1 MKKLNDNLAQKA
13 LTLIYFLA
21 CAIPAMAADA
31 VPAPAPLPF
40 WSNPVFIVLTL
51 VAFALA
57 FVIYLLG
64 KLLTSVLT
72 RYIKGEPGKAIIP
85 VMLIGIFF
93 ANRVSAQ
100 PLVETTGMSSD
111 TLALYMLSTLIVVEL
126 FAVLL
131 MAYGVLRLIKPAAE
145 AVTELETPKKSLLE
159 KLNASVAIEDER
171 DIMLDHDYDGIR
183 ELDNNLPPWWKYGF
197 YLTIVFAVVYLV
209 HYHVSG
215 SGKLQLAEY
224 EEQLQ
229 TASVEM
235 AAYKKKAANLVDES
249 NVVALTEPSSLSNGR
264 SLFTTHCSPC
274 HGAAGEGTVGPNLTD
289 AYWLHGGSI
298 QDVFKSIKY
307 GWPQK
312 GMKAWEKDLGAKQ
325 IQELSSFI
333 KTLQGTNP
341 PNGKEKQGEIYEE
354 TSVAVDSA
362 AQVNALQITVN

>member
-1 MKKLNDNLAQKA
+1 MKKLNDNMAQKA
-13 LTLIYFLA
+13 LTLVYFLA

-31 VPAPAPLPF
+31 VPAPASLTF

-51 VAFALA
+51 VAFVLA

-72 RYIKGEPGKAIIP
+72 KYIKGQSGKAIIP

-93 ANRVSAQ
+93 ANRASAQ
-100 PLVETTGMSSD
+100 PLAHTTGMSSD

-131 MAYGVLRLIKPAAE
+131 MAYGVLRLVTPVVEKAT
-145 AVTELETPKKSLLE
+145 AVETPKKSLLE
-159 KLNASVAIEDER
+159 KLNASVAIQDEK

-197 YLTIVFAVVYLV
+197 YLTILFSVVYLV
-209 HYHVSG
+209 HFHVSG
-215 SGKLQLAEY
+215 SGKLQVAEY
-224 EEQLQ
+224 EEQLH
-229 TASVEM
+229 TASLEVE
-235 AAYKKKAANLVDES
+235 AYKKQAANLVDET
-249 NVVALTEPSSLSNGR
+249 NVVALTETASLSNGR

-274 HGAAGEGTVGPNLTD
+274 HGAAGQGTVGPNLTD

-341 PNGKEKQGEIYEE
+341 PDAKEKQGDLYHE
-354 TSVAVDSA
+354 TPAAADTT
-362 AQVNALQITVN
+362 AQVTASK

>member
-1 MKKLNDNLAQKA
+1 MKKLKDNLAQKV

-21 CAIPAMAADA
+21 CAISAMAAD
-31 VPAPAPLPF
+31 VAPPQARLPF
-40 WSNPVFIVLTL
+40 WSNPVFVVLVL
-51 VAFALA
+51 IAFALA

-64 KLLTSVLT
+64 KLLTSVLA
-72 RYIKGEPGKAIIP
+72 RYVKDGAGKGIIP
-85 VMLIGIFF
+85 IMLIAIFF
-93 ANRVSAQ
+93 ANRASAQ

-131 MAYGVLRLIKPAAE
+131 MAYAVLRLVRPATE
-145 AVTELETPKKSLLE
+145 ATTKVEVPKKSLLE
-159 KLNASVAIEDER
+159 KLNASVAIQDEK

-197 YLTIVFAVVYLV
+197 YVTILFSVIYLV

-215 SGKLQLAEY
+215 SGKLQAAEY

-229 TASVEM
+229 TASMEI
-235 AAYKKKAANLVDES
+235 AAYKKKAVNLVDEN
-249 NVVALTEPSSLSNGR
+249 NVVALTEASSLSNGR
-264 SLFTTHCSPC
+264 ALFTTHCSPC
-274 HGAAGEGTVGPNLTD
+274 HGQLGEGTVGPNLTD

-354 TSVAVDSA
+354 GATLADSA
-362 AQVNALQITVN
+362 ATALK